1 MLAKKKLNR
10 LLSSLLAVIMVLG
23 LLPTAAFAAA
33 PSDSA
38 DQIGQYYAL
47 DESNNLVAESAAN
60 DPAQTIEN
68 GAITMEK
75 RVEATNTENQFKVTL
90 NVTTTEDIDKLHI
103 SPSAGVVL
111 VMDVSNSMNT
121 VTSKN
126 STRMEDAKTAAKDFV
141 DTFSDVT
148 QDPANPVKR
157 MVSVVQFGTHAE
169 RVLSW
174 LDVTD
179 QKNLESVKTAISGMD
194 YKKNNYSDGV
204 KDGGTNIEGGLQLA
218 YNQLDDD
225 KVKGIDS
232 LYVIMLTDGQP
243 TCHID
248 KGANRTSDTYIKGAI
263 GGGDHSNYE
272 DYYPVYAVA
281 GNILTKAKLFSI
293 TYGSATNTVYEK
305 KGTFTCTQTGWHRHD
320 DLSGGKTGYLDQDGK
335 FHECGGRDCDN
346 WSWSWW
352 RGWVHMC
359 TDHWFNGTHQYTADH
374 DVTVEEWLKEFS
386 TNVYSTTNDIKKI
399 FKDIAT
405 QIEKLAK
412 AWKVTDPMSDYV
424 KFGGFETTKPES
436 ILAYDGDTG
445 TIAWNLRNDSPTV
458 GGSDSRKTFTY
469 SVSYYVTLNSLA
481 STVQAGTYYP
491 LNKITTLDYAITSK
505 TIVNGQETST
515 LVIDSADFLI
525 PTAKCCDAGTLTFTK
540 KAYGEPLAG
549 AVFTLTHKSDCACGI
564 SSNWSATATSGND
577 GTVSFSGIPSGHTYT
592 LTETA
597 PAGYTAAGP
606 YDVKV
611 AWGALDES
619 GTTVPNVV
627 DNKFSEEY
635 TTIPVTKIW
644 VDGGSANRPSIT
656 LTLTQYK
663 GDTATGKTWEKTLT
677 SADAVDG
684 QPTQW
689 SYTFGASQTEKL
701 PIKDVNDNTP
711 YTYKVTE
718 SAVSGYSTSYSD
730 DTYTVTNYAN
740 DKTSVSGTKTW
751 IDSETG
757 HPDIEIELLANG
769 EPLSP
774 AKTVTLKSGETSYSF
789 PDLPKYDADGEII
802 YTVRENTDLANYSEE
817 QDGTNFTNRINQTTT
832 TVSVS
837 KVWFDNSD
845 AYGTRP
851 DTITVNLLA
860 DGEVVSSAELSSA
873 NAAAGNANLWSYT
886 FTTDAQGEALPVYRV
901 GSDGKVNGEKIR
913 YTLSED
919 EIGTVN
925 NDGDSY
931 ECKVMGNIITNTLT
945 GTISISGTKS
955 WVEPDGAE
963 RPQISF
969 IIPGTGR
976 TTELKADGTY
986 SFEDLPKYYAS
997 GEKINY
1003 SAVEVQY
1010 AGDGS
1015 ADTHYVPE
1023 KDGDDF
1029 TNYYHDTTVVSGTK
1043 TWLDNDNAYSTRPSS
1058 VTVELYADN
1067 EPTGKTVVLDG
1078 TADEGLAAD
1087 ATGEYGA
1094 WQYRFTGL
1102 EEYRYETVVV
1112 EEATPD
1118 TPAVTEEVAVKIVYS
1133 VKEARVSGYVVSYDG
1148 FNITN
1153 TLTGTTSVSGTKTW
1167 NDNNNAYGTR
1177 PETITFKLY
1186 QNGGAE
1192 AFRTT
1197 TIGKNDAGYSFDNL
1211 PMYDSQGVKYTY
1223 TVSEDAVHGYT
1234 STPNGY
1240 NFTNDLQ
1247 QQYTKVEVSKTWID
1261 GGRTDRPDITI
1272 TLKRDGEPFGT
1283 TTLKSPTVT
1292 HTFGVDSEGKETLP
1306 VFKFD
1311 GDGKVTGKYA
1321 YTVEEAPVE
1330 GYDTTISGFGITNKL
1345 KEITTDPTTSLTFTK
1360 QWAAPEGY
1368 NLPEAIFTI
1377 YQSGAEY
1384 RTVSSKDMTYDAVK
1398 GLYTYTASNLPKFSA
1413 DGHTAYTYTVEET
1426 TVPTDFTSSRAAGN
1440 SFLNTI
1446 KPGEAA
1452 LNGSKTWTLQP
1463 EATRDDYSITVE
1475 VWRDKSFL
1483 FEQKIASD
1491 KAQFTFSITND
1502 LEGKTL
1508 PKYAT
1513 DGHEYTY
1520 ELKEKAVDGFT
1531 AGSSTANGV
1540 TSFTNTYKTYQY
1552 QVNYHYTATID
1563 GTVVVDNEVQTGS
1576 VETRYHGDQTV
1587 SLTPD
1592 AAREYTA
1599 ADGSKYTY
1607 TYQNSTLTVEDD
1619 VSALTGSPISVHLS
1633 KDGVTYVIDL
1643 YYAYSYT
1650 TPYDPGTSTKYD
1662 ITVNYL
1668 EQGTG
1673 KVLHEQH
1680 TERHRSGYKYDVT
1693 GFDAISIDGYTYVE
1707 TTGDALTGTLNRD
1720 KVINVWYT
1728 AEADLPEPS
1737 TPLDPKPSVTPE
1749 PTPEP
1754 SVTPEPTPE
1763 PPVTPEP
1770 GIDIEEPDTPK
1781 GDLPQTGMVAAP
1793 VEPSVTLGL
1802 VALAFSLVGAGL
1814 HLTFGRKKAEDE
1826 E

>member
-23 LLPTAAFAAA
+23 LLPTAAFAAGT
-33 PSDSA
+33 DKN
-38 DQIGQYYAL
+38 QIVRDGKEVVTDDGKVKHSKMIEQL
-47 DESNNLVAESAAN
+47 GENKFKITLTIKTSEEVTEQVVSPDAA
-60 DPAQTIEN
+60 
-68 GAITMEK
+68 
-75 RVEATNTENQFKVTL
+75 
-90 NVTTTEDIDKLHI
+90 
-103 SPSAGVVL
+103 VVL
-111 VMDVSNSMNT
+111 VMDVSNSMKET
-121 VTSKN
+121 VSGDDPK
-126 STRMEDAKTAAKDFV
+126 REEDMRIYKAKAAAKKFIDSFAAEAGDARRQVSIVEFGSSAYTIQGWADTDTAKSAV
-141 DTFSDVT
+141 DNVKVNFSY
-148 QDPANPVKR
+148 PAC
-157 MVSVVQFGTHAE
+157 T
-169 RVLSW
+169 
-174 LDVTD
+174 
-179 QKNLESVKTAISGMD
+179 ISGSHTHEVNTIEWGGFLNLQWRCNVPD
-194 YKKNNYSDGV
+194 CEYYV
-204 KDGGTNIEGGLQLA
+204 KDSILGSFGWHTLFDKGYEGHIHTKSFDGPHGDSYTDGGGTNIEGGLRLA
-218 YNQLDDD
+218 GNLLSTTDIENKYVVLITDGVPTYYVEGAPTSTTFIDGKKGGGNQATYNDYVDVPNVASDIKENALLYTVSYGSIRD
-225 KVKGIDS
+225 KVNNQPIDTWLSSFANKNVPAGNDIDWGLGQITDIIKNQAKAWILTDLIPAENHIKFLPEDNSNIPLDNTDNVFYYDTANKQLVWNLKGDAPDRAEPVDNVNW
-232 LYVIMLTDGQP
+232 YVYEESYIVRLDTLDKGFTAEADYATNGSTTLTYMLTDE
-243 TCHID
+243 
-248 KGANRTSDTYIKGAI
+248 N
-263 GGGDHSNYE
+263 
-272 DYYPVYAVA
+272 
-281 GNILTKAKLFSI
+281 GN
-293 TYGSATNTVYEK
+293 
-305 KGTFTCTQTGWHRHD
+305 
-320 DLSGGKTGYLDQDGK
+320 LD
-335 FHECGGRDCDN
+335 
-346 WSWSWW
+346 
-352 RGWVHMC
+352 
-359 TDHWFNGTHQYTADH
+359 
-374 DVTVEEWLKEFS
+374 
-386 TNVYSTTNDIKKI
+386 
-399 FKDIAT
+399 
-405 QIEKLAK
+405 
-412 AWKVTDPMSDYV
+412 
-424 KFGGFETTKPES
+424 
-436 ILAYDGDTG
+436 
-445 TIAWNLRNDSPTV
+445 
-458 GGSDSRKTFTY
+458 
-469 SVSYYVTLNSLA
+469 
-481 STVQAGTYYP
+481 
-491 LNKITTLDYAITSK
+491 
-505 TIVNGQETST
+505 ST
-515 LVIDSADFLI
+515 LHTAEIVDI
-525 PTAKCCDAGTLTFTK
+525 PQVEGFAGTLTFTK

-619 GTTVPNVV
+619 GTTVPNAV

-684 QPTQW
+684 KPTQW

-751 IDSETG
+751 IDSETS

-873 NAAAGNANLWSYT
+873 NAAVGNANLWSYT

-963 RPQISF
+963 RPQVSF

-976 TTELKADGTY
+976 TAGLKADGTY

-1043 TWLDNDNAYSTRPSS
+1043 TWLDNDNAYSTRPAS

-1112 EEATPD
+1112 EEAVPGAPIYGTDSEGNPTD
-1118 TPAVTEEVAVKIVYS
+1118 EIIGYEPGTPAVTEEVAVKIVYS
-1133 VKEARVSGYVVSYDG
+1133 VKEARVSGYDVSYDG

-1272 TLKRDGEPFGT
+1272 TLKQDGEPFGT

-1292 HTFGVDSEGKETLP
+1292 HTFGVDSEGKEILP

-1311 GDGKVTGKYA
+1311 SDGKVTGKYA

-1377 YQSGAEY
+1377 YRNGTEHAI
-1384 RTVSSKDMTYDAVK
+1384 VSSRDMTYDAVK
-1398 GLYTYTASNLPKFSA
+1398 GLYTYTAPNLPKFSA

-1446 KPGEAA
+1446 KPGEAV

-1491 KAQFTFSITND
+1491 KAEFTFSITND

-1508 PKYAT
+1508 PRYAT

-1728 AEADLPEPS
+1728 AEVELPEPS

-1749 PTPEP
+1749 PMPEP